1 MKKTLFYAASVAFIA
16 FGMTACGGS
25 TEETAA
31 ADTAVT
37 YQLDAAATTLKWK
50 GNYADDSHSHNGTV
64 KVSEGSVTYKGD
76 AFESGSFKVDMKTV
90 ESELT
95 PETGSDKLIGHLST
109 PDFFNIAQFPNV
121 EVKVNSISDK
131 EIDATLVIAG
141 KEVPAKMPVTI
152 KKSDKELTAKG
163 KFTIDFSSLDVN
175 GFKPNP
181 EMEKEK
187 PNQYVKPGVEFELN
201 LVLKAEAAKE

>member
-1 MKKTLFYAASVAFIA
+1 MKKTFFYAASLAFIA

-25 TEETAA
+25 TEEAA
-31 ADTAVT
+31 TDTAVT

-64 KVSEGSVTYKGD
+64 KVSEGSVTYKGE
-76 AFESGSFKVDMKTV
+76 AFEAGSFKVDMKTI

-95 PETGSDKLIGHLST
+95 PETGSDKLIGHLGA

-121 EVKVNSISDK
+121 EVKVNAISDK
-131 EIDATLVIAG
+131 EIDATLVVAG

-152 KKSDKELTAKG
+152 KKTDKELTAKG
-163 KFTIDFSSLDVN
+163 KFTIDFSSMDVA
-175 GFKPNP
+175 GFKPNA

-187 PNQYVKPGVEFELN
+187 PNQFVKPGIDFELN
-201 LVLKAEAAKE
+201 LVLKAEAAKK